1 MPKPIFKLIV
11 AGSRT
16 FAPTDS
22 DAAEFLSKLDKQLS
36 NKAKTHQI
44 VIVSGTAAGA
54 DRFGE
59 YYAKL
64 RGYTVERYPADWA
77 THGKSAGYKRNV
89 RMAKVADA
97 LTTFWDGESRGTKH
111 MIDIAQSHNLP
122 TRTINFRS
130 F

>member
-1 MPKPIFKLIV
+1 MPKPLFKLIV

-16 FAPTDS
+16 FRPSDS
-22 DAAEFLSKLDKQLS
+22 ETIEYLAKLDKQLS
-36 NKAKTHQI
+36 EKTTTHRI

-59 YYAKL
+59 YYAQL

-111 MIDIAQSHNLP
+111 MIDIARSHNLP